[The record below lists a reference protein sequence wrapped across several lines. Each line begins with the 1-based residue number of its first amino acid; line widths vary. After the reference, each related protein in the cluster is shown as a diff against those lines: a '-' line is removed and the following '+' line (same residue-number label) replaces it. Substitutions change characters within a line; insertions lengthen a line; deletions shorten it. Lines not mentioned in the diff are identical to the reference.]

1 MRRTIRTSF
10 HVILTIAGMLAI
22 LWAVMG
28 ADTVLQ
34 RILWALAGV
43 VLMEAGIWRITQS
56 IFPDERS
63 FRPLRQE
70 TDYFITLV
78 RQLNRAAVAAG
89 RGADGAE
96 QELARVHDEMLHSVD
111 RMRQLAGQ
119 TEAQLGYRHP
129 PLQPV
134 TQELQASRAD

>member
-1 MRRTIRTSF
+1 MI
-10 HVILTIAGMLAI
+10 AI

-34 RILWALAGV
+34 RTLWAVLGV

-63 FRPLRQE
+63 YRPLRKE

-78 RQLNRAAVAAG
+78 RRLNRAAVDAG
-89 RGADGAE
+89 RGSVAAE
-96 QELARVHDEMLHSVD
+96 EEFARVHDEMLHSVE
-111 RMRQLAGQ
+111 RMRHLAGQ
-119 TEAQLGYRHP
+119 TETQLGYRYNP
-129 PLQPV
+129 AQGMPR
-134 TQELQASRAD
+134 ELQVSHVD